1 MSKEN
6 RNKTDVFYG
15 YVSEIYSHVFL
26 VSNGSSKKSYSYSDI
41 LSKDIQVT
49 LNTYTSIFNK
59 YKEKE
64 IEKVEQY
71 FSQLH

>member
-1 MSKEN
+1 MIDAIKNDIKNHLNREVKVVSKEN

-15 YVSEIYSHVFL
+15 YVSEIYSHVIL

-49 LNTYTSIFNK
+49 FM
-59 YKEKE
+59 
-64 IEKVEQY
+64 
-71 FSQLH
+71 

>member
-1 MSKEN
+1 MIDAIKNDIKNHLNREVKVVSKEN

-15 YVSEIYSHVFL
+15 YVSAIYSHVFL

-49 LNTYTSIFNK
+49 FM
-59 YKEKE
+59 
-64 IEKVEQY
+64 
-71 FSQLH
+71 